1 MVAVWGITFAGNY
14 RVQPLP
20 LQALPFALC
29 QARLKTRR
37 TNRQRAACAYEQT
50 DEQPSRNPRT
60 CRARSARRD
69 ARMMSMVR
77 LWAAPL
83 DTH

>member
-29 QARLKTRR
+29 QA
-37 TNRQRAACAYEQT
+37 
-50 DEQPSRNPRT
+50 
-60 CRARSARRD
+60 
-69 ARMMSMVR
+69 
-77 LWAAPL
+77 
-83 DTH
+83 